1 MSDVTIPGADEVR
14 RYGVERDINP
24 FTALLDEVKRSA
36 GAVAWLGMKVAEA
49 PSDDALLDEYAPWV
63 RLYRAE
69 RGSLVKAS
77 ETAIKL
83 GLDERMVRVE
93 EHRAEMLARVLL
105 DTLEALDVP
114 LEIKMRAPGVLR
126 ERLLALEAS

>member
-1 MSDVTIPGADEVR
+1 MSDIAIPQAEEVR
-14 RYGVERDINP
+14 RYGVSRDVNP
-24 FTALLDEVKRSA
+24 FTALLDEVKRAA

-49 PSDDALLDEYAPWV
+49 PTDDALLEEWAPWV

-69 RGSLVKAS
+69 RSSLVKAS

-93 EHRAEMLARVLL
+93 EHRAEILARVLL
-105 DTLEALDVP
+105 DTLDALELPHEV
-114 LEIKMRAPGVLR
+114 KARAPGILR
-126 ERLLALEAS
+126 QQLLALEVV